1 MLFRSGGSGGGY
13 NREVEAANS
22 SSLRVGLCAGDARGE
37 DGMCSQSG
45 SAAEQGEA
53 AGGTGDGYSHPALT
67 QEMMALHN
75 KDMEANM
82 QQQYMSAKTTS
93 ERHAERLARA
103 VEKKKQMLML
113 VPVQL
118 LMSSSGCSPPAAPPG
133 YLQHH
138 AGNSNLP
145 EDSDSSALY
154 TYLPTS
160 SDMITLPSS
169 SSSSGAR
176 KTQKSAS
183 PPCPRSRP
191 VLQEPFWNQRVTL
204 TQEQSYLYQLPE
216 TDVEAVLARDAEH
229 LALLQQHGEVEEQLE
244 TLLKEMQHEDR
255 DISNL
260 LMSFPDE
267 SFDEDSAWC
276 HGSNEGDS
284 STKCTRQTC
293 REMVNIFMEVDAPL
307 SDTSSVDMEPD

>member
-1 MLFRSGGSGGGY
+1 
-13 NREVEAANS
+13 
-22 SSLRVGLCAGDARGE
+22 
-37 DGMCSQSG
+37 
-45 SAAEQGEA
+45 
-53 AGGTGDGYSHPALT
+53 
-67 QEMMALHN
+67 MMALHN

-113 VPVQL
+113 MPVVL
-118 LMSSSGCSPPAAPPG
+118 LPTSGCSPPAAPPG
-133 YLQHH
+133 YLQHQVTT
-138 AGNSNLP
+138 SNLP

-216 TDVEAVLARDAEH
+216 ADVEVVLASDAEH

-244 TLLKEMQHEDR
+244 TLLKEMQHEDI

-276 HGSNEGDS
+276 HSSNEGD
-284 STKCTRQTC
+284 TPMKCTRQTC
-293 REMVNIFMEVDAPL
+293 KEMVNIFMEVDAPL
-307 SDTSSVDMEPD
+307 SDTSSEEMEPD